1 MRGPL
6 HVLRDALDRVPRIRR
21 SGRGPAITW
30 SGDLDQIA
38 DPERCRAFISTPLP
52 AFARAAD
59 DRHVVP
65 RHTLVHLTDL
75 HLLPEGR
82 LLRDR
87 LDTFD
92 ALARTL
98 ATIERSELRPAA
110 LLFTGDLT
118 EAGEP
123 AAYQRLRA
131 LVEPVAARMG
141 TASLYVMGNHDS
153 RPELRQHL
161 LGESRNEEPYDYTVR
176 LDGLRIVVLDTT
188 VPEYSHGELT
198 SDQLHWLAAQLAE
211 PAPHGTVLALHHP
224 PLPTPSRIAAAIE
237 LRNRK
242 DLNRRADRA
251 RRTHP
256 RGERG
261 RAGRDPGVDRRH
273 HRLRLRRIRSRRR
286 REPAPLPHREPRGPV
301 RRLPHRDDHGHRRRT
316 HRHAHTSPGGRSDRD
331 HRPLRAKPATAG
343 ASVFDSLDAPFPTH
357 RRDAAHQRPPGRE
370 RIRTR

>member
-1 MRGPL
+1 
-6 HVLRDALDRVPRIRR
+6 
-21 SGRGPAITW
+21 
-30 SGDLDQIA
+30 
-38 DPERCRAFISTPLP
+38 LP

-59 DRHVVP
+59 DRHVIP

-242 DLNRRADRA
+242 DLAAVLTGTDVRIVLAGH
-251 RRTHP
+251 TH
-256 RGERG
+256 
-261 RAGRDPGVDRRH
+261 VV
-273 HRLRLRRIRSRRR
+273 S
-286 REPAPLPHREPRGPV
+286 
-301 RRLPHRDDHGHRRRT
+301 
-316 HRHAHTSPGGRSDRD
+316 
-331 HRPLRAKPATAG
+331 AG
-343 ASVFDSLDAPFPTH
+343 ALAGIPVWTGGTTAFASGAFAAGGGENQLLSPTANRVDLYDDSLIVTTMAIDAEHIATLTPAQVDDLIATID
-357 RRDAAHQRPPGRE
+357 R
-370 RIRTR
+370 